1 MSFTSFQKPCSKS
14 WFQSNNGDGSFFLDA
29 ADGCSGCSHWC
40 LWPYTNVSKLFY
52 NIEERQSCIN
62 REELLSLL
70 HEGLGYLNITSL
82 VVLSLLFGFL
92 YATRLAYNYIYNP
105 LEHYLSEAELAYHI
119 DRPPKGRTTDEIV
132 REMKQRR
139 DIGDIPPVYP
149 NGWFVVIRSDELK
162 KGESKC
168 VNVLGR

>member
-1 MSFTSFQKPCSKS
+1 MATVLSSLMLLMAAVVVAIGVYGPTQMYQNFFTTLRNASR
-14 WFQSNNGDGSFFLDA
+14 G
-29 ADGCSGCSHWC
+29 
-40 LWPYTNVSKLFY
+40 
-52 NIEERQSCIN
+52 IN